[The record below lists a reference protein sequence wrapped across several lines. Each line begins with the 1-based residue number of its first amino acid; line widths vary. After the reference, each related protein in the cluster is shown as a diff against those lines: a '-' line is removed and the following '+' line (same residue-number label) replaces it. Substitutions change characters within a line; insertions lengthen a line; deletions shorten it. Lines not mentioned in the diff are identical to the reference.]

1 MKINFRNLGFAAA
14 SLTALYA
21 FSGCNEATVLGKDL
35 IPGADKVVVLDTTIN
50 SLITHN
56 IANVDSSIFTG
67 QDNFIGALGSF
78 SDPLFGKSH
87 GFLYTQVGLPKAEF
101 TFEGTGWVLD
111 SVVLYIGC
119 DTAWYGE
126 NAPQT
131 MRVFRMNEPNFK
143 IDSNYRYNRPLSYD
157 PGKQLASQQVYPVY
171 PKDSIDIYGTK
182 QAPQLRIKLSSAF
195 GNELFQQRADGAF
208 KSDSAFNKWLGG
220 LAIVPDT
227 VNGKTMLFPNLNTG
241 TTRIAV
247 YYKNSEKDSIIANF
261 PFVPNPG
268 VGGSAHANYF
278 TRNYTGTEVAQHINT
293 NRPGGDNLLY
303 LQEAP
308 GIYAQLQLPEIENI
322 PKAVINKAEL
332 VITEINSG
340 SAGRDD
346 LFSEPDRL
354 FLMRYITHDSLGFI
368 IDYGNPSQPDLT
380 YFGGNKTVISD
391 LGPFKVVQYKFNI
404 ARHLQF
410 ILDKKLEN
418 SVLKLEALS
427 SRYPID
433 MRRLKAGGG
442 NATPPANVK
451 LRIIYTQL

>member
-14 SLTALYA
+14 SLTALYT

-278 TRNYTGTEVAQHINT
+278 TRNYTGTEVAQNINT

-308 GIYAQLQLPEIENI
+308 GIYAQLQLPEIQNI